1 MEISIEAITGLLG
14 LLLTACGGGA
24 FFTWKYM
31 KRKAKAEA
39 VTAEVDAAK
48 EMQDLYKKMLNDA
61 NEYLE
66 DARNKVEG
74 LRQERDHYKQDRDDL
89 RDQVQ
94 KLTKMYYDMKTE
106 GEKERSEL
114 RIKINNVSSQLQKVI
129 PLTCTVID
137 CKLRQV
143 LTLIDQPKP
152 KKGKGKND
160 IEPSNEEL

>member
-1 MEISIEAITGLLG
+1 MEISIESIISLLG
-14 LLLTACGGGA
+14 LLLSACGGGA

-39 VTAEVDAAK
+39 TTAEIDAAK
-48 EMQDLYKKMLNDA
+48 ELQDLYKKMLNDA
-61 NEYLE
+61 NDYLE
-66 DARNKVEG
+66 DSRHKVEG
-74 LRQERDHYKQDRDDL
+74 LRKERDTLQQDYDSL
-89 RDQVQ
+89 REKVA
-94 KLTKMYYDMKTE
+94 KITNMYYEIKSKGDS
-106 GEKERSEL
+106 ERAEL
-114 RIKINNVSSQLQKVI
+114 RAEIARIGSQLQKVI

-160 IEPSNEEL
+160 IEPNNEEL

>member
-1 MEISIEAITGLLG
+1 MEISIEAIISLLG

-39 VTAEVDAAK
+39 ITAEVDAAK

-66 DARNKVEG
+66 DARNKVDG
-74 LRQERDHYKQDRDDL
+74 LRKERDHIQQEYDSL
-89 RDQVQ
+89 RSEMA
-94 KLTKMYYDMKTE
+94 KLTKMYYDIKTE
-106 GEKERSEL
+106 GDTERAKL
-114 RIKINNVSSQLQKVI
+114 RAEIARIGGQLQKVI

-143 LTLIDQPKP
+143 LTLTDQPKP

>member
-1 MEISIEAITGLLG
+1 M
-14 LLLTACGGGA
+14 
-24 FFTWKYM
+24 
-31 KRKAKAEA
+31 
-39 VTAEVDAAK
+39 
-48 EMQDLYKKMLNDA
+48 
-61 NEYLE
+61 
-66 DARNKVEG
+66 
-74 LRQERDHYKQDRDDL
+74 

>member
-1 MEISIEAITGLLG
+1 MEIPIEAIISLLG
-14 LLLTACGGGA
+14 LLLSGGGGA
-24 FFTWKYM
+24 FFTWRYM
-31 KRKAKAEA
+31 RRKAKAEA
-39 VTAEVDAAK
+39 TTAEIDAAK
-48 EMQDLYKKMLNDA
+48 ELQDLYKRMLNDA

-74 LRQERDHYKQDRDDL
+74 LRKERDHYKQDRDDL

-106 GEKERSEL
+106 GEKEWSEL
-114 RIKINNVSSQLQKVI
+114 RVKINNVSSQLQKVI

-160 IEPSNEEL
+160 IEPNNEDL